1 MQHVSPLRGWRRVEL
16 RRELIEPYLLEIS
29 VGRFL
34 LDLGMAQL
42 TGAREEWREL
52 PPDDVC
58 SGLLGDSDP
67 GQP

>member
-1 MQHVSPLRGWRRVEL
+1 LQHVSPLRGWRRVEL

-42 TGAREEWREL
+42 TGAREEWRDAAARRCL
-52 PPDDVC
+52 FGT
-58 SGLLGDSDP
+58 SGR
-67 GQP
+67 Q